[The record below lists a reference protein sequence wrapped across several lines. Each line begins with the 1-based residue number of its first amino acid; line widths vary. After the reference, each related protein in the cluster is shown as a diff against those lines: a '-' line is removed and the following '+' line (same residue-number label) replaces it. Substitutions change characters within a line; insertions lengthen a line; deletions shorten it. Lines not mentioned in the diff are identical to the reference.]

1 MSDYNKNIEPFLEG
15 ESNIE
20 DTNLNGNSDYDADF
34 IKTYKKVIDETN
46 NEQLPDFNPFA
57 KIPES
62 DKKRRP
68 NIFRRLLPFAATVL
82 LLVGAFSIFT
92 YLNSQQKPVNNYS
105 EKEIAEIRENT
116 EYALL
121 CFSKEFNNSLKKFE
135 DVQQLSQPFEEIQ
148 KLKDVKIEFNNPIKN
163 LKFN

>member
-1 MSDYNKNIEPFLEG
+1 MHNYNKNMDSFLEG

-20 DTNLNGNSDYDADF
+20 DIKFNSDSDF

-46 NEQLPDFNPFA
+46 NEQSPDFNPFA

-62 DKKRRP
+62 DKKRRL
-68 NIFRRLLPFAATVL
+68 NIFRRLLPFAATLL
-82 LLVGAFSIFT
+82 LLVGAFSIFI
-92 YLNSQQKPVNNYS
+92 YLDSQQKPVNKYS

-121 CFSKEFNNSLKKFE
+121 YFSTEFNNSLKNFE
-135 DVQQLSQPFEEIQ
+135 NAKRMSQSINEIKSLKNI
-148 KLKDVKIEFNNPIKN
+148 KLELNNPINNFKN
-163 LKFN
+163 N

>member
-20 DTNLNGNSDYDADF
+20 DTNLNGNNDYNADF
-34 IKTYKKVIDETN
+34 IKTYKKAIDKTN

-57 KIPES
+57 KITEL
-62 DKKRRP
+62 DNKRRP
-68 NIFRRLLPFAATVL
+68 NIFKRLLPFAATLL
-82 LLVGAFSIFT
+82 LLVGAFSIFI

-105 EKEIAEIRENT
+105 KKEIAEIRENT

-121 CFSKEFNNSLKKFE
+121 CFSKEFNNNLKKIE
-135 DVQQLSQPFEEIQ
+135 DVQQMSQPFKEIQ

-163 LKFN
+163 LKIN